1 MKKSNVDYFP
11 IILILVLFVLIFG
24 YTLILTLFTKFTKTI
39 TIKDKYIRNSSR
51 GRGNYFIVDSDNNSY
66 VLSDNLF
73 LLEFN
78 KTDDYNRIE
87 KNKTYKIY
95 GYGFRIQF
103 LSMYPKIYDLI
114 ELK

>member
-1 MKKSNVDYFP
+1 MKKYNYNYFP

-24 YTLILTLFTKFTKTI
+24 YTIILTFFTKFTKTI
-39 TIKDKYIRNSSR
+39 TIKDKYIRNSRR
-51 GRGNYFIVDSDNNSY
+51 GRGNYFIVDNDNNSY
-66 VLSDNLF
+66 VLGDNLF

-95 GYGFRIQF
+95 GYGFRIQI
-103 LSMYPKIYDLI
+103 LNMYPKIYDLE
-114 ELK
+114 EL